1 MTTSEQRQL
10 ECRIVITHRGHT
22 FDLGMYDPVSMRYE
36 ALGSHSV
43 KDISRIVGDLRVRM
57 ERERHIVSFS
67 ELTGPR

>member
-1 MTTSEQRQL
+1 MTTSGHRQL

-22 FDLGMYDPVSMRYE
+22 FELGMYDPVGMRYE
-36 ALGSHSV
+36 ALGNHPT
-43 KDISRIVGDLRVRM
+43 KDILRIVGDLRVRM